1 MRRGGN
7 GRRGRTCCFSYCKYN
22 AFLHNLQEKVSLFGQ
37 KYHRNI
43 TEISLR
49 TMQVMRAV
57 GGFVIF
63 VILLF
68 EDCIV
73 TRNGNICDYADGWGH
88 RASGCPNRHATL
100 LAANG
105 YANMGPPYI

>member
-1 MRRGGN
+1 MVGTDEGDGHAAFHTAN
-7 GRRGRTCCFSYCKYN
+7 IMLFCITCK
-22 AFLHNLQEKVSLFGQ
+22 K
-37 KYHRNI
+37 KYHFLGRNI

-49 TMQVMRAV
+49 TMQVMRVV

-73 TRNGNICDYADGWGH
+73 TRNGNIWIMLTDGVTEHLDAPTGMPL
-88 RASGCPNRHATL
+88 C
-100 LAANG
+100 
-105 YANMGPPYI
+105 

>member
-1 MRRGGN
+1 MAGTDEGDGHAAFHTAN
-7 GRRGRTCCFSYCKYN
+7 IMLFCITCK
-22 AFLHNLQEKVSLFGQ
+22 K
-37 KYHRNI
+37 KYHFLGRNI